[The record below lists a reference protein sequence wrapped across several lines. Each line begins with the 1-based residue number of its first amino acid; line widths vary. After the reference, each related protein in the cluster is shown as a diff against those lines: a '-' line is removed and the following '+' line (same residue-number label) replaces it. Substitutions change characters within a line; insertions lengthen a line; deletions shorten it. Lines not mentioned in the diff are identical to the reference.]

1 MSDDAD
7 RAQWRIEQDLR
18 VAMAHARAVPALS
31 GHGACHFCDEP
42 VALEALFC
50 GSDCR
55 DDYDREAAA
64 RRRAGVNAG

>member
-7 RAQWRIEQDLR
+7 RAQWRIEQDVL
-18 VAMAHARAVPALS
+18 VGMAHARAVPALS
-31 GHGACHFCDEP
+31 GHGCCHFCDEP
-42 VALEALFC
+42 VVLDALFC

>member
-1 MSDDAD
+1 
-7 RAQWRIEQDLR
+7 
-18 VAMAHARAVPALS
+18 MAHARAVPALS
-31 GHGACHFCDEP
+31 DHGFCHFCDEP